1 MAHSGSTVRQ
11 AGRLDPAFVGVVL
24 TRLGAY
30 ILALTLPVVAGA
42 FAGLFLTA
50 GSPAV
55 GVAHALA
62 AMDGP
67 LLGGFGLAWLFHVAT
82 LAGLCG
88 CWVLGAGLLLSGLYD

>member
-1 MAHSGSTVRQ
+1 MAHSGSTTRQ
-11 AGRLDPAFVGVVL
+11 AGRLDPAFVGLVL
-24 TRLGAY
+24 TRLGAG
-30 ILALTLPVVAGA
+30 IIALTLPVATGA
-42 FAGLFLTA
+42 FAGVLLTA

-55 GVAHALA
+55 GVALALQ
-62 AMDGP
+62 AMDGS